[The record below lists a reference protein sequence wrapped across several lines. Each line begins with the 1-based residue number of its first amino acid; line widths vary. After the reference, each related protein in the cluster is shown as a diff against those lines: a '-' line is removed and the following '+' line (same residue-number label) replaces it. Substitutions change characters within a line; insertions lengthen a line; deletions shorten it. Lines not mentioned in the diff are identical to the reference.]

1 MRKGRLLPDLL
12 RPPKHRGKSAACADG
27 IQGKRR
33 KRRRRN
39 RRGIAAYLTLQTG
52 FFRGSVISGQDRCAG
67 CCPIPLPLNRPI
79 HFLCRIPFSDVCL
92 QTQPLAFCSGV
103 NCAGM
108 TQKRKDESTS
118 CSAKSAH
125 AKRKAVPGTATV
137 RPAGNITQPQSA
149 KGRYTASEKMPFAN
163 DAQGSYPLFRTV
175 TRKCGM

>member
-1 MRKGRLLPDLL
+1 MAVRKGRLLRDLL

-67 CCPIPLPLNRPI
+67 CCPIPLSLNRPI

-92 QTQPLAFCSGV
+92 QTQPLAFRSGG

-108 TQKRKDESTS
+108 TQKRKDERPSMFSEKCPCKKKS
-118 CSAKSAH
+118 CPRHGDCEACREHHAA
-125 AKRKAVPGTATV
+125 AKRK
-137 RPAGNITQPQSA
+137 RPVYCERKNADRQWRTGETS
-149 KGRYTASEKMPFAN
+149 PFSDN
-163 DAQGSYPLFRTV
+163 NP
-175 TRKCGM
+175 